1 MRLNENTLS
10 LFSNAGKT
18 SQFSGIDLSQ
28 YALIKSGSYK
38 KVLKSYLAENKE
50 DVKKSSSTKAKEQDK
65 TSDTVYTSL
74 KNKADALSDNLT
86 KLNKDSIYED
96 ATKDEGRTTLNNL
109 VKDFVSSY
117 NDVLTKSNSVNSTE
131 VKNNRSYMN
140 SMTSTMSN
148 SLSKLG
154 ISTSTNGKLTL
165 DEDKLK
171 SASIKDI
178 KNLFNGDV
186 TYASQIK
193 GYADS
198 IAKAAATST
207 TLYNKNGAAV
217 STIGSLFEGLV

>member
-74 KNKADALSDNLT
+74 KNKA
-86 KLNKDSIYED
+86 
-96 ATKDEGRTTLNNL
+96 
-109 VKDFVSSY
+109 
-117 NDVLTKSNSVNSTE
+117 
-131 VKNNRSYMN
+131 
-140 SMTSTMSN
+140 
-148 SLSKLG
+148 
-154 ISTSTNGKLTL
+154 
-165 DEDKLK
+165 
-171 SASIKDI
+171 
-178 KNLFNGDV
+178 
-186 TYASQIK
+186 
-193 GYADS
+193 
-198 IAKAAATST
+198 AATST

-217 STIGSLFEGLV
+217 STIGSLFEGHV